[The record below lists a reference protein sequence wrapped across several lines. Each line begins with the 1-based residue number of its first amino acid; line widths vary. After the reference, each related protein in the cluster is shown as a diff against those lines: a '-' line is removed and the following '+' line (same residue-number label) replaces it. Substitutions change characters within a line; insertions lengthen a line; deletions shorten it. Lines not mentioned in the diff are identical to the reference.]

1 MRSFLLPGIVFS
13 SALTPI
19 TLVQAQSI
27 DELFR
32 QGNAAQAVGDY
43 ETAESIFRQVL
54 RQDPDNAAAYSN
66 LGIALYA
73 QGRYEEAE
81 AAFREVLRLAPDDAI
96 TYYNLG
102 IALADQGHLA
112 EAEAAFRES
121 LRLDPDN
128 AITYY
133 NLGIALA
140 DQGHLAEAEAA
151 FRESLRLDPD
161 DVDTYIDL
169 TSVLYEQGLLEDA
182 EAEASYQ
189 EALRLDPDNVTA
201 YSNLGSTLY
210 GQGRLAEA
218 EAAFREA
225 LRLDP
230 DDVPAYYNL
239 GITLYD
245 QGRLAEAE
253 AAFREALRLDPD
265 FPFPLNALGYLYQ
278 TQARY
283 AEAIEL
289 YDRALAIDPEFVVA
303 QNNLAETERLLNLQD
318 NPVPTRV
325 DDLAWLPANEPL
337 LPVLRAVVRVVTT
350 TSTGIEYGTGVVV
363 QREGSRIWVL
373 TNRHVVTDG
382 LLGSVADDEQ
392 RAQRQAAP
400 LSDEVSVDFFSE
412 PPAGRTWLRLEA
424 TVIDATGPRDELDL
438 ALLLIEDAPDDIQP
452 LTIGDSDQLARRT
465 DLTVIGHPITDL
477 PWTVD
482 SGLLS
487 NRDDIR
493 LQVSQASFGPRS
505 SGGPILNEQNQI
517 VGIIFEAIDTRATG
531 TSSGFGL
538 AYRVE
543 YIEPTL
549 RQWGML

>member
-1 MRSFLLPGIVFS
+1 MRSLLLSGFIAVTVLVP
-13 SALTPI
+13 AP
-19 TLVQAQSI
+19 LVQAQSI

-32 QGNAAQAVGDY
+32 QGNAAQATGDY
-43 ETAESIFRQVL
+43 AGAEAIWRLVL
-54 RQDPDNAAAYSN
+54 QRDPDNAVAYNN
-66 LGIALYA
+66 LGNALVD
-73 QGRYEEAE
+73 QGRY
-81 AAFREVLRLAPDDAI
+81 
-96 TYYNLG
+96 
-102 IALADQGHLA
+102 A
-112 EAEAAFRES
+112 EAEAAFQEAIRIDSDFALPYYNLGRVLNNRERYAEAEVAYREAIRIDS
-121 LRLDPDN
+121 DFVLAYNNLGNTLLNQGRYEAAEAAYREAIRLDPDY
-128 AITYY
+128 AVAY
-133 NLGIALA
+133 N
-140 DQGHLAEAEAA
+140 
-151 FRESLRLDPD
+151 
-161 DVDTYIDL
+161 
-169 TSVLYEQGLLEDA
+169 
-182 EAEASYQ
+182 
-189 EALRLDPDNVTA
+189 N
-201 YSNLGSTLY
+201 
-210 GQGRLAEA
+210 
-218 EAAFREA
+218 
-225 LRLDP
+225 
-230 DDVPAYYNL
+230 
-239 GITLYD
+239 
-245 QGRLAEAE
+245 
-253 AAFREALRLDPD
+253 
-265 FPFPLNALGYLYQ
+265 LGYLYQ
-278 TQARY
+278 VQERYEAAIGLYGQALVIAPDYTR
-283 AEAIEL
+283 AE
-289 YDRALAIDPEFVVA
+289 
-303 QNNLAETERLLNLQD
+303 NNLAEVQRLLNLQT
-318 NPVPTRV
+318 NPVPTRA

-487 NRDDIR
+487 NRDVIR